1 MRNIRFI
8 AIVWMIALTAH
19 RADAGSTD
27 AGQNL
32 GPGSLSQQRSVSLEE
47 LTQPMFQ
54 RFKDS
59 GFSLSKA
66 SSHGEEGLPA
76 EFGFE
81 KDIGQDT
88 QYHADFFLRWAPTT
102 SVFGDVLLTPTV
114 SAEGHITSIDNTA
127 NDAWRFRAGL
137 QYDMPL
143 GGTLEQKNPVTG
155 HVIRAASSNW
165 IHLAANFKYEAN
177 RDFNV
182 KKTMAELEI
191 TPDVPSLFIGQTAY
205 HYYIDQRGART
216 GQELTPEQVQAGEP
230 SVDFRWRPFLDVDL
244 GATQDDGT
252 TSASMAPPVEKEE
265 TVFRIRPR
273 LHADLWLNFVTRALR
288 LHSTLASV
296 DYEYAFLP
304 LEDADQ
310 SHQYLNAS
318 LVLGLTKSVG
328 FSLTYSVG
336 EQSPEF
342 KHERKLVGALS
353 VGF

>member
-1 MRNIRFI
+1 MRTIRFLSVI
-8 AIVWMIALTAH
+8 WIIALMARH
-19 RADAGSTD
+19 AEAGSTD

-32 GPGSLSQQRSVSLEE
+32 RPGSSSQQRSKSLEE
-47 LTQPMFQ
+47 LTQPLFQ
-54 RFKDS
+54 QFKDF

-76 EFGFE
+76 EFGFD
-81 KDIGQDT
+81 KDIGKST
-88 QYHADFFLRWAPTT
+88 QYHADFFLKWVSTT
-102 SVFGDVLLTPTV
+102 SVFGDILLTPTA
-114 SAEGHITSIDNTA
+114 SAEGHVTSIDNAA

-143 GGTLEQKNPVTG
+143 AGTLEHHNPVTG
-155 HVIRAASSNW
+155 HVITAASANW

-182 KKTMAELEI
+182 KKAMAELEI
-191 TPDVPSLFIGQTAY
+191 TPDIPSLFIGQTAY
-205 HYYIDQRGART
+205 HYYIDQRGSRT
-216 GQELTPEQVQAGEP
+216 GEELTREQVEAGQP
-230 SVDFRWRPFLDVDL
+230 PVDFRWRPFLDVDL

-252 TSASMAPPVEKEE
+252 TVASMALPVEKEE
-265 TVFRIRPR
+265 TVARIRPR

-304 LEDADQ
+304 LEDANR
-310 SHQYLNAS
+310 SHQYLNTS